1 MGKPLDEAMT
11 RYAQGQDAAFSEV
24 YDLAAP
30 AIFGFLLRLCRDPSQ
45 AEDLTHD
52 VFMKIHLA
60 RGMYRLHSDV
70 MPWAYTIARNLFLDS
85 VRSRKR
91 RPISLEARQEERQSD
106 PGIAAT
112 DAGADEV
119 VEARQLV
126 QKIERVLND
135 LPESQA
141 TAFRLL
147 KQEGLSIVEAA
158 AVLGV
163 TEVAVKLRAHRAYE
177 ALRAALGDTW
187 ELAERNGKRRDE

>member
-1 MGKPLDEAMT
+1 MGKPLDDAMT
-11 RYAQGQDAAFSEV
+11 RYAQGQDAAFAEV

-30 AIFGFLLRLCRDPSQ
+30 ALYGFLLRLCRNQAQ

-52 VFMKIHLA
+52 VFVKIHLA
-60 RGMYRLHSDV
+60 RGIYRPGTDV

-85 VRSRKR
+85 TRSRKR
-91 RPISLEARQEERQSD
+91 EMVSLEAEREERQSD
-106 PGIAAT
+106 PGIPAP

-119 VEARQLV
+119 VEAARLAR
-126 QKIERVLND
+126 KIEGVLAG

-147 KQEGLSIVEAA
+147 KQEGLSVAEAA
-158 AVLGV
+158 AVLGA
-163 TEVAVKLRAHRAYE
+163 TGAAVKLRAHRAYE

-187 ELAERNGKRRDE
+187 EPLGRKEKRSS